1 MFRGDARRT
10 LPSLSPREW
19 LIRVHYD
26 LLSVHDKVSHWAI
39 YYPDELTTFEKLVLV
54 LEDRR
59 FFEHGGVDLFAVVR
73 EAYKLAFATKSGG
86 ASTIDMQFV
95 RTATDYRDRTFR
107 RKLYEMF
114 LASIIQFRYSKITI
128 LRSYLEAAYFGWG
141 LRGADKASMRLF
153 KTPTANLT
161 VGQAAVVA
169 SLLVF
174 PLPRRHSDA
183 WLRKVSRRANYI
195 EAVYMR
201 RKQRF
206 DQIAR
211 CEMVEGS

>member
-1 MFRGDARRT
+1 VFRGDARRT
-10 LPSLSPREW
+10 LPSLSPRKW
-19 LIRVHYD
+19 LIGVHYD
-26 LLSVHDKVSHWAI
+26 LLSVHDRVSHWAI
-39 YYPDELTTFEKLVLV
+39 YYPDKLTTFEKLVLV
-54 LEDRR
+54 LKDRR
-59 FFEHGGVDLFAVVR
+59 FFEHGGVDLIAVIR
-73 EAYKLAFATKSGG
+73 EAYKFAFATKSGG
-86 ASTIDMQFV
+86 ASTIDMQFI
-95 RTATDYRDRTFR
+95 RTATNYRDRTVR

-153 KTPTANLT
+153 GTPTANLD
-161 VGQAAVVA
+161 VNQAAIVA

-174 PLPRRHSDA
+174 PFPRRPTEA

-201 RKQRF
+201 HKQRF

-211 CEMVEGS
+211 GEMMEGS